1 MADAV
6 GQAAALAQPGDAVLM
21 SPACAS
27 FDMFD
32 NYQHRGDMFIAA
44 VNALAANAGVLP
56 SVEATQSTAGPPQG
70 GLAPP
75 GGSAAHAVASVG
87 ATASSVEATT

>member
-1 MADAV
+1 VVLIGRDAGLISATLLRCGVPLVEASSMADAV

-32 NYQHRGDMFIAA
+32 NYQHRGEMFIAA
-44 VNALAANAGVLP
+44 VNALAADAGVLP
-56 SVEATQSTAGPPQG
+56 SVEATA
-70 GLAPP
+70 
-75 GGSAAHAVASVG
+75 
-87 ATASSVEATT
+87 